1 MGKRILN
8 WMCLVGVAVMVAGC
22 ISTPAKRIAKDPELF
37 GSFPPEIQ
45 ASIRKG
51 EVAIGFTPEMAQM
64 ALGSPHRVVER
75 STTAGETELW
85 LYMGMARDTTMQ
97 PVSSSYM
104 YRDRYGRLRQAYDT
118 HWVSVD
124 RTREYPVLRLE
135 FEAGRVKSIEKI
147 K

>member
-1 MGKRILN
+1 MEKRILN
-8 WMCLVGVAVMVAGC
+8 WMCLVVAAGMVVGC
-22 ISTPAKRIAKDPELF
+22 ISTPEKRIARNPELF

-45 ASIRKG
+45 ANIRKG
-51 EVAIGFTPEMAQM
+51 EVAIGFTPEMVQM
-64 ALGSPHRVVER
+64 ALGVPHRVVER
-75 STTAGETELW
+75 TTMAGETKLW
-85 LYMGMARDTTMQ
+85 IYTGIAHDSTIQ
-97 PVSSSYM
+97 PISGSYM

-135 FEAGRVKSIEKI
+135 FEAGRVKSIEKM